1 MSRCSQGSTSLV
13 AEGPTAATV
22 DVGNQ
27 MRRLLHATAIC
38 TALALEAPGRVTLVS
53 GKARLFKSGNP
64 LVFSGAVKRVEP
76 GSLRAGDIVDV
87 VDGADKLLGW
97 GVYNPHSMYRVRL
110 LASDE
115 PALLEHRDMSE
126 LVAHRI
132 RSAAAVRSAAGLP
145 SEETTAY
152 RLINGEGDRLSGLMV
167 DVFDGVAVVVSSAL
181 WLERYRDEVSAAISS
196 LPTVNR
202 LEWRRSEARLKKDG
216 WDPSEG
222 GAQAEAAAEAAVCVK
237 ENGLRYHVD
246 VFGQKSGF
254 YCDQREN
261 RKALAE
267 LCRGRAVLDLFC
279 YSGGFSLGAARAGA
293 ASCVGVDSSGAAVA
307 LATRNAELNGLAA
320 TCRFTKA
327 DVMAFLQEAPP
338 LSDVVI
344 CDPPK
349 YAPTVKDLT
358 RAERKYRKLNSLAMR
373 AVRPGGLL
381 LTCTCSGAM
390 TQSGGF
396 ERMLQDAAL
405 AEGRSLTLLRRSGAA
420 SDHTLHPAYPEGH
433 YLTAVLAVVH

>member
-1 MSRCSQGSTSLV
+1 M
-13 AEGPTAATV
+13 
-22 DVGNQ
+22 
-27 MRRLLHATAIC
+27 
-38 TALALEAPGRVTLVS
+38 TLVS

-115 PALLEHRDMSE
+115 PALLEHRNMGE
-126 LVAHRI
+126 LVAHRV

-261 RKALAE
+261 RKAIAA

-381 LTCTCSGAM
+381 LSCTCSGAM